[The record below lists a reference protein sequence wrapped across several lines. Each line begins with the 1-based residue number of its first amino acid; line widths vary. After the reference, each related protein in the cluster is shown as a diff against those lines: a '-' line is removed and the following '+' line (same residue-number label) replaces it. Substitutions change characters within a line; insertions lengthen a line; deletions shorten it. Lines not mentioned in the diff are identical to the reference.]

1 MKRRPL
7 LQNFEI
13 TTRAKTIEI
22 STDIPETLDN
32 PIHKKIDDIVFSF
45 FEFDEREKNYVI
57 ENSF

>member
-1 MKRRPL
+1 MKLMPL
-7 LQNFEI
+7 LHNFEI

-22 STDIPETLDN
+22 STDIRETLDN